1 VRITFAMPFLNV
13 TGGTRVLLD
22 YADALHALGHQVT
35 VVHPLWPYRFHY
47 GRLRQMRVFARHVM
61 QGNRVDWY
69 PLKAPL
75 VQVPRISNQYL
86 PDADIVIATAW
97 PTAHDVAKLSPEK
110 GKKVYFIQLYE
121 TGTGPSE
128 LVDATYRLP
137 MFRMTCSRI
146 LREQIESLF
155 DVKVNTVLYP
165 GINTKTFFPDGQP
178 EADTVLMP
186 YHPDIRKG
194 GAVGMEALKLLKTK
208 MPSLKVKLFGH
219 RIPPDFVPEWM
230 QFFKR
235 PDGEKLRHLYST
247 SAALLYPSRVEACPL
262 PPLEA
267 MACGCAVV
275 STPVGEVPVYC
286 TDGEHGLLPEIGNP
300 ESMANCLER
309 VLKDAILRTKLVAG
323 GSQQVQMFV
332 LERGTRHLVET
343 LENLLS
349 LT

>member
-1 VRITFAMPFLNV
+1 MPFLNV
-13 TGGTRVLLD
+13 TGGNRVLFD
-22 YADALHALGHQVT
+22 YADALYALGHQVT

-47 GRLRQMRVFARHVM
+47 GQFRQMRVFARHVL

-69 PLKAPL
+69 PLKSPL
-75 VQVPRISNQYL
+75 VQVPKLSNQYF

-97 PTAHDVAKLSPEK
+97 PTAHDVAKLSPQK

-121 TGTGPSE
+121 IGTGPRE

-137 MFRMTCSRI
+137 MFRMTCSKV
-146 LREQIESLF
+146 LREEIESKLN
-155 DVKVNTVLYP
+155 VKVDTVLYP
-165 GINTKTFFPDGQP
+165 GINTKTFFPDGEP

-194 GAVGMEALKLLKTK
+194 GALGMEALKILKAQR
-208 MPSLKVKLFGH
+208 PSLKARLFGH
-219 RIPPDFVPEWM
+219 RVPPDLVPEWM

-235 PDGEKLRHLYST
+235 PDGEKLRNLYST
-247 SAALLYPSRVEACPL
+247 CSALLYPSRVEACPL

-286 TDGEHGLLPEIGNP
+286 KDGEHGLLPEIGNP
-300 ESMANCLER
+300 ESMANCLEC
-309 VLKDAILRTKLVAG
+309 VLSDEALRRKLVAG
-323 GSQQVQMFV
+323 GFQQVQMF
-332 LERGTRHLVET
+332 LLPQGTSHLVET
-343 LENLLS
+343 LENLLAA
-349 LT
+349 T

>member
-1 VRITFAMPFLNV
+1 MPFLNV

-22 YADALHALGHQVT
+22 YADALHALGHQVI

-47 GRLRQMRVFARHVM
+47 GRLRQMRVFARHLI
-61 QGNRVDWY
+61 QGNCVDWY
-69 PLKAPL
+69 PLKSPL

-121 TGTGPSE
+121 IGTGPRE

-137 MFRMTCSRI
+137 MFRMTCSKV
-146 LREQIESLF
+146 LREEIESKF
-155 DVKVNTVLYP
+155 DVKVDTVLYP
-165 GINTKTFFPDGQP
+165 GINTKTFFPDGEP

-186 YHPDIRKG
+186 YHPDVRKG
-194 GAVGMEALKLLKTK
+194 GALGMEALKILKTK
-208 MPSLKVKLFGH
+208 RPALKVKLFGH
-219 RIPPDFVPEWM
+219 REPPDLISEWM

-235 PDGEKLRHLYST
+235 PDGEKLRNLYST
-247 SAALLYPSRVEACPL
+247 SSVLLYPSRVEACPL

-275 STPVGEVPVYC
+275 STPVGEVPMYC

-300 ESMANCLER
+300 EAMANCLER
-309 VLKDAILRTKLVAG
+309 VLNDEALRRKLVAG
-323 GSQQVQMFV
+323 GSQQVKMF
-332 LERGTRHLVET
+332 LLPRGTSHLVET
-343 LENLLS
+343 LETLLA
-349 LT
+349 TT